1 MEVEGDMRAKVV
13 LPEPAK
19 SAELKN
25 SIRLSVK
32 NLDMARQELSEKR
45 DPEERTALET
55 AVREAEVRGLPYVG
69 VVEDS
74 AKVKH
79 FFPLRDAEI
88 PHSQGSSYRRMLE
101 HGVVK
106 MDIDLGLKEHICHLT
121 PTFTLIC
128 KRR

>member
-1 MEVEGDMRAKVV
+1 MRAEVV

-19 SAELKN
+19 SVSLEN

-32 NLDMARQELSEKR
+32 NLDMARQELLEKH
-45 DPEERTALET
+45 DPEERKALET
-55 AVREAEVRGLPYVG
+55 AIKEAEVRGLPYVG

-88 PHSQGSSYRRMLE
+88 PQSRGSSYRRMLE
-101 HGVVK
+101 HGTVK
-106 MDIDLGLKEHICHLT
+106 MDIDLTLKEYTCHLT

-128 KRR
+128 ERR